1 MHDPSYVDRVLSS
14 VPREGYVSLDP
25 DTILSPASGEA
36 ALRAVGGL
44 CEAVDLVMTG
54 AANNAFV
61 LSGHLAT
68 MPNTPAMGFCVFNN
82 VAIAARHPS

>member
-14 VPREGYVSLDP
+14 VPREGSFLLIP
-25 DTILSPASGEA
+25 IRLSASGEA
-36 ALRAVGGL
+36 ALRAEARL

-68 MPNTPAMGFCVFNN
+68 MPNTPGRGILRF
-82 VAIAARHPS
+82 